1 MRYMKKETG
10 LLWVFLVISVLRINA
25 QTTDSTRLDLDEC
38 IQYALK
44 HQPAYTQANMDI
56 DIANEQVKVALAD
69 WLPQVNMNY
78 NLQHYTQLPVS
89 IFPDANGVK
98 RPVTVGLKNTSTLG
112 FSLNQSI
119 FNRDVL
125 LASRTANDVR
135 TQARQNSTGYKI
147 DLIANVSKAYYDVL
161 LSQKRIEVLVAD
173 TERLAKSLK
182 DAYSQYN
189 AGLTDKTDY
198 KRAIISLNNSK
209 AELYS
214 SQQGI
219 KAKYE
224 YLKQQMGYDSTNNI
238 SIQADKEKLEEKIQ
252 VDTSAGINFDNRI
265 EYQLLKTQQKLQ
277 SANLQYYKWGFLP
290 SLSAFGNYNLAY
302 QNDQF
307 GMLYST
313 DYPNS
318 YFGLTLAVP
327 LFQGTKR
334 IHQVRQ
340 AELQLKRMD
349 WDFIALRKSINT
361 EYTTAIA
368 VYRANMNNYQVLKEN
383 MDLAN
388 DVYNIIDLQYK
399 EGIKTYLEV
408 IVAQSDL
415 RTAQLNYFNALFEV
429 LSSKIDVDKAL
440 GLIQ

>member
-10 LLWVFLVISVLRINA
+10 LLWVFLVFSVLKINA
-25 QTTDSTRLDLDEC
+25 QTADSTRLDLDDC

-44 HQPAYTQANMDI
+44 HQPAYKQANMDI

-78 NLQHYTQLPVS
+78 NLQHYMQLPVS
-89 IFPDANGVK
+89 LVPDANGVK
-98 RPVTVGLKNTSTLG
+98 QPVKFGAPNTSTLG

-125 LASRTANDVR
+125 LASKTKNDIRTRA
-135 TQARQNSTGYKI
+135 QQSSTSYKI
-147 DLIANVSKAYYDVL
+147 DLIANVSRAYYDVL

-182 DAYSQYN
+182 DAYSQFN

-198 KRAIISLNNSK
+198 KRAIISLNNSR

-224 YLKQQMGYDSTNNI
+224 YLKQQMGYDSTANI
-238 SIQADKEKLEEKIQ
+238 AIQADKAKLEEKIV
-252 VDTSAGINFDNRI
+252 VDTSGGINYENRI

-277 SANLQYYKWGFLP
+277 TANLKYYKWGFLP
-290 SLSAFGNYNLAY
+290 SVGAFGNYNLVY
-302 QNDQF
+302 QNDEF
-307 GMLYST
+307 AKLYSA

-318 YFGLTLAVP
+318 YFGLSLAVP

-340 AELQLKRMD
+340 AELELKRMD
-349 WDFIALRKSINT
+349 WDFIALKKSINT
-361 EYTTAIA
+361 EYNTAIA

-429 LSSKIDVDKAL
+429 LSSKIDVDRAL

>member
-1 MRYMKKETG
+1 MKKETG

-38 IQYALK
+38 IQYALR
-44 HQPAYTQANMDI
+44 HQPAYRQANMDI

-173 TERLAKSLK
+173 TDRLNKSLK
-182 DAYSQYN
+182 DAYAQFN

-238 SIQADKEKLEEKIQ
+238 AIQADKARLEEKIQ
-252 VDTSAGINFDNRI
+252 VDTSSGINFDNRI

-349 WDFIALRKSINT
+349 WDFIALKKSINT

-368 VYRANMNNYQVLKEN
+368 VYRANMNNYLVLKEN